1 MSFSYYGPLC
11 TEVYN
16 ATKPVGH
23 SLGGDIEFYRDYLTN
38 CNGRILEAMSGSGRL
53 LIPLLEAGLKVDG
66 LDYSTDMIDSCRA
79 LCTERGLPVPELF
92 AADLE
97 TLHLPYRYEVIMI
110 AAGSLLLIQDRQ
122 ASIKALHNLYHHL
135 EPGGRLVLDLF
146 LPDVTNTTDYSGTS
160 TVQLSDGDTI
170 TMESKVIEVNMLQQ
184 YKVSLIRYEKW
195 RQGTLIATE
204 LQQLALRWY
213 GVEELRMILEQ
224 IGFIDVVVYADFDP
238 DQPPSRSDQKF
249 VFEATREV
257 PTEVVSIEG
266 QIANES
272 TVTK

>member
-16 ATKPVGH
+16 ATKPIGH
-23 SLGGDIEFYRDYLTN
+23 SLGGDIDFYRDILMN
-38 CNGRILEAMSGSGRL
+38 CKGRILEAMSGSGRM

-66 LDYSTDMIDSCRA
+66 LDYSTDMLNSCLA
-79 LCTERGLPVPELF
+79 LCTERGLPKPELF

-97 TLHLPYRYEVIMI
+97 TLDLPYRYEAII
-110 AAGSLLLIQDRQ
+110 IPGGSLLLIQDRQ
-122 ASIKALHNLYHHL
+122 ASVKALRNLYHHL

-146 LPDVTNTTDYSGTS
+146 LPDVTNTTPHYSGTS
-160 TVQLSDGDTI
+160 TVQLQNGDTI
-170 TMESKVIEVNMLQQ
+170 TMESKDIELNMLQQ

-213 GVEELRMILEQ
+213 GVEEFRMILEL
-224 IGFIDVVVYADFDP
+224 IGFSDISVYADFDP
-238 DQPPSRSDQKF
+238 HRTPSRSDQKY
-249 VFEATREV
+249 VFEATRK
-257 PTEVVSIEG
+257 
-266 QIANES
+266 A
-272 TVTK
+272 